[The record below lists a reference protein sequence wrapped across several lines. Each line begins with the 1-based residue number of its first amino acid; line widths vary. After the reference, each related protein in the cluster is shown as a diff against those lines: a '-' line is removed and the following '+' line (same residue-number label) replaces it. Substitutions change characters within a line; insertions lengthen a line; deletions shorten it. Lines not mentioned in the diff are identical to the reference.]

1 MTLLIY
7 DDQKYNLY
15 DKVFKIKKYSYL
27 VNTLVHLIAQRDFFY
42 VQFQNTLPL

>member
-1 MTLLIY
+1 MTLLI
-7 DDQKYNLY
+7 DDDHKYNLY
-15 DKVFKIKKYSYL
+15 DKVFKKNYSYL